1 MRTPLLVLCL
11 TAVAG
16 CSSGHEAPM
25 RLSFSS
31 REPLSNLSMCI
42 AQNWDGAL
50 PRMFPVFRS
59 GGNKAFRSYNGIE
72 VEILSLPAERKVLVR
87 SPEEL
92 SLDAVGYLH
101 RCANGAFNR

>member
-1 MRTPLLVLCL
+1 MRTPLLALCL

-25 RLSFSS
+25 RLSILS
-31 REPLSNLSMCI
+31 REPLNNLSRCI

-50 PRMFPVFRS
+50 PRMFPVYRS

-72 VEILSLPAERKVLVR
+72 VEILSRAAERKVLVR

-92 SLDAVGYLH
+92 SLGAVRYLH
-101 RCANGAFNR
+101 RCADGAFNR